1 MNGFLPSVQSYWI
14 AKSTEHSF
22 YSFQVHL
29 YPEEQVAPPTVDV
42 DFLTV
47 KKIIKLNVK
56 SCLQPKNHKHFTY
69 QS

>member
-1 MNGFLPSVQSYWI
+1 MAWKNNGFLPSVQSYWI

-29 YPEEQVAPPTVDV
+29 YPAEQVAPPIIDV

-47 KKIIKLNVK
+47 KKILIWM
-56 SCLQPKNHKHFTY
+56 
-69 QS
+69 